1 MGDYWKVYQDFKPVV
16 LTKTKTH
23 NNNSTS
29 TINKSNIHINKPN
42 IEDDNEA
49 HRIIK
54 YSQEQINIIKGG
66 RTALGLTQKQLAQK
80 ISSSLNSDFITNIEN
95 GKSEFNQKTFNT
107 IKRILGIK

>member
-54 YSQEQINIIKGG
+54 YSQEQIDIIKGG

-80 ISSSLNSDFITNIEN
+80 ISSSLNNDFITNIEN
-95 GKSEFNQKTFNT
+95 GKTEFNQKTFNT